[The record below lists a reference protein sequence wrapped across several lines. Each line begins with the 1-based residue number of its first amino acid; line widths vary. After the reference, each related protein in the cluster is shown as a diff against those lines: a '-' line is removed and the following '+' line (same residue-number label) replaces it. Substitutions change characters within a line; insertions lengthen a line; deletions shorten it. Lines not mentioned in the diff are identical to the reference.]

1 MAFLI
6 DTDICSAYL
15 KGTRQLYGP
24 FQMYGGGLYLSTVT
38 LAELWSWLLR
48 KRASERHLDSLQ
60 DLLKYATILPV
71 DVAVASRSGQE
82 RARLFD
88 AGKPTPVADMLIAG
102 TALVHNLTVVTHNVD
117 HYRVVPDLRIVDWL
131 AEN

>member
-15 KGTRQLYGP
+15 KG
-24 FQMYGGGLYLSTVT
+24 
-38 LAELWSWLLR
+38 
-48 KRASERHLDSLQ
+48 
-60 DLLKYATILPV
+60 
-71 DVAVASRSGQE
+71 
-82 RARLFD
+82 
-88 AGKPTPVADMLIAG
+88 TPVADMLIAG